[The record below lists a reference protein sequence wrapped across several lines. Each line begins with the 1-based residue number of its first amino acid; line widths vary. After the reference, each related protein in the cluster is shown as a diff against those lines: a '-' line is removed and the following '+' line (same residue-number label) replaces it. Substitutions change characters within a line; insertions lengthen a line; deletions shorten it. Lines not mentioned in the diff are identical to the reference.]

1 MDTGGTSCPFSLS
14 TGSSAPSTSI
24 SRTPINLGFELGEN
38 ASMMGF
44 KGDERNRGSF
54 ELVGAGIPEWN
65 GAVVVVVEGEPG
77 GRVFISAD

>member
-1 MDTGGTSCPFSLS
+1 
-14 TGSSAPSTSI
+14 
-24 SRTPINLGFELGEN
+24 
-38 ASMMGF
+38 MMGF

-65 GAVVVVVEGEPG
+65 DAVVVVVVEGEPG

>member
-1 MDTGGTSCPFSLS
+1 
-14 TGSSAPSTSI
+14 
-24 SRTPINLGFELGEN
+24 
-38 ASMMGF
+38 MMGF

-65 GAVVVVVEGEPG
+65 GAVVVVVVEGEPG